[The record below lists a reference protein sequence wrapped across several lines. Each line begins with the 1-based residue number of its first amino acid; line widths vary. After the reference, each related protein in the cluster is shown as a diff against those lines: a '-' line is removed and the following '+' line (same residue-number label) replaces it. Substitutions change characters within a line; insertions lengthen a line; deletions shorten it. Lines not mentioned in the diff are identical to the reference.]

1 MKVRRDI
8 KPVIFVTHNGQANVR
23 DFGVAKLVG
32 QHNVASS
39 MSAAPTVSKLFGR
52 ARFRE
57 KPVDDCEEIRG
68 VFLARIMT

>member
-8 KPVIFVTHNGQANVR
+8 KPVIFVTHNGQAKVR

-39 MSAAPTVSKLFGR
+39 NYWVALVSARNRSTI
-52 ARFRE
+52 ARKSVGFSSL
-57 KPVDDCEEIRG
+57 G
-68 VFLARIMT
+68 

>member
-8 KPVIFVTHNGQANVR
+8 KPVIFVTHNGQAKVR

-39 MSAAPTVSKLFGR
+39 NYLVALVSARNRSTI
-52 ARFRE
+52 ARKSVGFSSL
-57 KPVDDCEEIRG
+57 G
-68 VFLARIMT
+68 

>member
-1 MKVRRDI
+1 VKVRRDI
-8 KPVIFVTHNGQANVR
+8 KPVIFVTHNGQAKVR

-39 MSAAPTVSKLFGR
+39 MSLFGR